1 VRLLLI
7 AAAAVAIAGCG
18 GSPSA
23 PEDVKSVIVVGTPPS
38 IGTSSQF
45 TALAVHSDGTTA
57 PLTAHVSWFSSNTAV
72 ATVKDDGTVT
82 GVSLGSVEISA
93 ATGGT
98 RGALSFEVTS
108 LLTFR
113 LSGAVTAGD
122 TFRRMAGVTV
132 VAKDASGA
140 SISVVTDSNGNYAIG
155 GIAAGPADVTA
166 RADGYIANT
175 VSTRISGD
183 TAVSFTLARPTT
195 CPTLGFDD
203 LAVNGAP
210 FATWSACGFN
220 VTATTTNWTVA
231 TSTGRPAPFIQFISP
246 LAVTTS
252 GEVAITAAGG
262 AKFTFQSLEAYSNAT
277 AVTYS
282 ITGIANGAAAFVL
295 QNTTGGQFGTL
306 FVPVRSPETVLTP
319 IDALL
324 IRLSNSGPPCCTTSN
339 AMGLDNIILGR

>member
-7 AAAAVAIAGCG
+7 LAAAAIAGCG

-23 PEDVKSVIVVGTPPS
+23 PDDVKSLIVVGTPPS
-38 IGTSSQF
+38 IGTSTQF
-45 TALAVHSDGTTA
+45 TALAVHTDGTTA

-82 GVSLGSVEISA
+82 GVSVGSVEISA

-98 RGALSFEVTS
+98 RGALTFEVTS

-113 LSGAVTAGD
+113 LSGSVSDGTA
-122 TFRRMAGVTV
+122 FRRMPGVTV

-155 GIAAGPADVTA
+155 GIVAGPADVTA
-166 RADGYIANT
+166 RADGYIPNT
-175 VSTRISGD
+175 VSTRVSGD
-183 TAVSFTLARPTT
+183 TFVNFTLARPTA
-195 CPTLGFDD
+195 CPVLGFDD
-203 LAVNGAP
+203 LVPNSAP
-210 FATWSACGFN
+210 FTTWSACGFT
-220 VTATTTNWTVA
+220 VTATTSNWNVS

-246 LAVTTS
+246 LAVTTA

-262 AKFTFQSLEAYSNAT
+262 AKFTFQSLEVYSSST
-277 AVTYS
+277 AVSYS
-282 ITGIANGAAAFVL
+282 ITGIGSGATAFVL
-295 QNTTGGQFGTL
+295 QNTTGGQFGTFFSL
-306 FVPVRSPETVLTP
+306 VRSPETVLTP

-324 IRLSNSGPPCCTTSN
+324 IRLSNPGPPCCTTPN
-339 AMGLDNIILGR
+339 PMGIDNILLGR